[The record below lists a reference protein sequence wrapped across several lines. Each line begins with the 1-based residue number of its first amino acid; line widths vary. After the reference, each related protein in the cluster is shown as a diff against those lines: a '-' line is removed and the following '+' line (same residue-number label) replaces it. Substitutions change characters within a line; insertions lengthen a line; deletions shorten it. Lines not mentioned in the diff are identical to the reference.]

1 MNKSAYIYICLL
13 AIFFKCSNNNSIDF
27 NEIDRKIDCYSTAT
41 SIFSL
46 ICEDKNNSNL
56 SNIFDATNKIIS
68 DLDYMSNQCLDQKNS
83 IDGRKAILKTLNN
96 YIDKVSKKCKL
107 VYGRYDS
114 NLINDSNYIYQMKI
128 NYITCL
134 LDSTH
139 TIDSIKMFCTLEG
152 DSKLE

>member
-1 MNKSAYIYICLL
+1 MNKSAYICLL

-68 DLDYMSNQCLDQKNS
+68 DLDYMSNQCLDQKKQY
-83 IDGRKAILKTLNN
+83 RWEK
-96 YIDKVSKKCKL
+96 
-107 VYGRYDS
+107 S
-114 NLINDSNYIYQMKI
+114 N
-128 NYITCL
+128 
-134 LDSTH
+134 
-139 TIDSIKMFCTLEG
+139 IKNI
-152 DSKLE
+152 K